1 MPWGGSQIGHSIG
14 GTAILPALVTP
25 QLNQTVYVTE
35 VFYTYKSIT
44 PVGKFLVGIVLPSQL
59 YDVAYY

>member
-1 MPWGGSQIGHSIG
+1 
-14 GTAILPALVTP
+14 LVTP

-35 VFYTYKSIT
+35 VFYKYKPIT
-44 PVGKFLVGIVLPSQL
+44 PLGKFLVGIVLPSQS